1 MKQEKSCGAVVYR
14 KDNGRTEF
22 LIISHK
28 SDGHWGFPKGHVEQ
42 GETEE
47 ETALR
52 EVYEETGLQI
62 EFLEGFRSREQY
74 SPKEDVMKE
83 VVFFISK
90 ANSSMVNIQLC
101 EIKEYKWA
109 TYEEA
114 ESLLEYKSSKKT
126 LKEACNF
133 LRIDT

>member
-1 MKQEKSCGAVVYR
+1 MKYEKSCGAVVY
-14 KDNGRTEF
+14 KEDNGRYEF

-42 GETEE
+42 EETEE

-52 EVYEETGLQI
+52 EVYEETGLQV
-62 EFLEGFRSREQY
+62 ELLPGFISREQY

-90 ANSSMVNIQLC
+90 ANSSVVNIQLC
-101 EIKEYKWA
+101 EVREYKWA
-109 TYEEA
+109 SYEES
-114 ESLLEYKSSKKT
+114 ENLLAYKSSKKT
-126 LKEACNF
+126 LKEACDF
-133 LRIDT
+133 LRIDG